1 MKKVIILVISSICIC
16 SSVLIGCNNKAK
28 ADIVKKVNSEQKR
41 IAAQKPNENSSII
54 AGNNKLSYDVMK
66 KIIEDREKENVLI
79 SPLSLS
85 TILALTENGA
95 LGETKEEMLKLMGLD
110 NMNDEEI
117 NKEYNNLIQYY
128 NNSSED
134 SIKIAN
140 SMWLRYGADCKEGF
154 INTASSYYGADINEL
169 DFTKEKAVDVINDW
183 TYKNTNGKIKKA
195 LERIDEDT
203 FMVLINSLY
212 FKDNWSEQFN
222 ERATKP
228 EKFTLSD
235 EKEIKVP
242 MMKDERE
249 VPYLADEN
257 FTAIK
262 LYYDNTDTSMYILLP
277 IKNIDI
283 DTFIQSMDSD
293 KMEKHIEK
301 FKYTDANI
309 QIPKFQFEYEK
320 ELVDILK
327 SLGMKAAFNGAEADF
342 TNINS
347 EMYIDLIKQKCFIA
361 VDENGTEAA
370 AITVEADKTS
380 DVMEEVKPID
390 FIVNR
395 PFMFIIRDEKLG
407 TTLFMGKVGNP
418 LEK

>member
-1 MKKVIILVISSICIC
+1 MKKAVIVVISAICIC
-16 SSVLIGCNNKAK
+16 SSVLMGCSNKGN
-28 ADIVKKVNSEQKR
+28 ADIVRKVNNEHKR
-41 IAAQKPNENSSII
+41 IVAQQPKQNSSII
-54 AGNNKLSYDVMK
+54 AGNNKLSYDVMN
-66 KIIEDREKENVLI
+66 KIIEDGENKNVLI

-95 LGETKEEMLKLMGLD
+95 LKDTKEEMLKVMELD
-110 NMNDEEI
+110 NMSDEEI

-154 INTASSYYGADINEL
+154 KNTASSYYGADINEL
-169 DFTKEKAVDVINDW
+169 DFAKEKAVDVINDW

-195 LERIDEDT
+195 LETIDKDT
-203 FMVLINSLY
+203 FMILINSLY

-222 ERATKP
+222 ERATKS
-228 EKFTLSD
+228 EKFILSD
-235 EKEIKVP
+235 GKEINVP
-242 MMKDERE
+242 MMKDERG

-262 LYYDNTDTSMYILLP
+262 LYYDNTNTSMYILLP
-277 IKNIDI
+277 VKSIDI
-283 DTFIQSMDSD
+283 DTFIQSMDNN
-293 KMEKHIEK
+293 KMEKYIEK
-301 FKYTDANI
+301 FKYTEANI
-309 QIPKFQFEYEK
+309 QIPKFKFEYEK

-342 TNINS
+342 ANIND

-370 AITVEADKTS
+370 AVTVEDDKCEA
-380 DVMEEVKPID
+380 MEEENKPID

-395 PFMFIIRDEKLG
+395 PFMFIIIDEKLG
-407 TTLFMGKVGNP
+407 TTLFMGKIENP